1 MCGVTV
7 VVDAAN
13 VMGSRPD
20 GWWRD
25 RPAAAA
31 RLHADL
37 VRIAGREVSVQ
48 VRGDTVPVAGFVL
61 VLEGAARAAM
71 ARISPDGSANGSPVA
86 ARAPEGVPVRVVLA
100 MGSGD
105 EAIVAAVREL
115 DGECVVV
122 TADRELRRRCEA
134 FGATVAG
141 PGWILRQFEE

>member
-1 MCGVTV
+1 M

-37 VRIAGREVSVQ
+37 VRLAGREVTVP
-48 VRGDTVPVAGFVL
+48 VRGDTVPVGEFIL

-71 ARISPDGSANGSPVA
+71 AHISPDGSANGSPVA
-86 ARAPEGVPVRVVLA
+86 AEAPEGVPVRVVLA

-115 DGECVVV
+115 SGECVVV
-122 TADRELRRRCEA
+122 TADRELRRRCET
-134 FGATVAG
+134 FGASVLG
-141 PGWILRQFEE
+141 PGWMLSQFEE

>member
-1 MCGVTV
+1 MCEVTV

-37 VRIAGREVSVQ
+37 VRFAQREPTVPVQ
-48 VRGDTVPVAGFVL
+48 GDNVPVAGFVL
-61 VLEGAARAAM
+61 VLEGAARAVL
-71 ARISPDGSANGSPVA
+71 ARISPDGSANGTPVA
-86 ARAPEGVPVRVVLA
+86 ATAPEGIPVRVVLA

-115 DGECVVV
+115 SGQCVVI
-122 TADRELRRRCEA
+122 TADRELRLRCEA
-134 FGATVAG
+134 LGASVLG
-141 PGWILRQFEE
+141 PGWMLRQFEE